1 MNLDRRIHYLL
12 MLDTETANTHLNEKG
27 DLDMRDVLMY
37 DCGFAVIDTKGNIY
51 KTFSFINKDV
61 FSNLTLMYSAYYAQK
76 IPQYIED
83 ISTGKRI
90 YATTLEIR
98 QKMLDIMKIYGISE
112 VCAHNARFDYNALN
126 NTLRYISSGQ
136 MRFWFPF
143 GIEIWDTLKMS
154 HDVISKMPTYKKFC
168 IENGY
173 MTKNNQ
179 VRKTA
184 EILYKFISK
193 NSSFEEEH
201 TGLADVLIE
210 SEILW
215 YCYRQKKKMR
225 KKLFEDELPE
235 LTEFQRK
242 LLRSLKENPVLR

>member
-1 MNLDRRIHYLL
+1 MNFDKRIHYIL
-12 MLDTETANTHLNEKG
+12 MLDTETANAHTNEKG
-27 DLDMRDVLMY
+27 NLDMRDVLVY
-37 DCGFAVIDTKGNIY
+37 DCGFAVIDTKGNVY
-51 KTFSFINKDV
+51 DTFSFVNKDI
-61 FSNLTLMYSAYYAQK
+61 FSNLAMMYSSYYARK

-83 ISTGKRI
+83 LSNGKRI

-98 QKMLDIMKIYGISE
+98 QKMLDVMRIYGISE

-136 MRFWFPF
+136 LRFWFPF
-143 GIEIWDTLKMS
+143 ETEIWDTLKMS
-154 HDVISKMPTYKKFC
+154 SDVIAKMPTYKKFC

-173 MTKNNQ
+173 ITKNNQ

-184 EILYKFISK
+184 EILYRFIAK
-193 NSSFEEEH
+193 DNFFKEEH

-215 YCYRQKKKMR
+215 YCYRQKKKMQKR
-225 KKLFEDELPE
+225 LFKDDLPE
-235 LTEFQRK
+235 LTDFQKK